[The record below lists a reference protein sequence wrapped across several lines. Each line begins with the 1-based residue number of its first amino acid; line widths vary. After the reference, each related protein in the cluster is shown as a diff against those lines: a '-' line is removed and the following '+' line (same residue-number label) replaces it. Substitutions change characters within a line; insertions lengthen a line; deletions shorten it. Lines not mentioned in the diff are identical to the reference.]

1 MKNEIKKSDKLD
13 GVRYEIRG
21 EAVDMAAQMELEG
34 EQIIRLNIGNLA
46 PYGFDAPK
54 EVIGDVVLNLRK
66 AQGYTES
73 KGIFPARKAIMQ
85 YYQLQ
90 NLPNLNIENIFLG
103 NGVSEMIIM
112 SMQALLNAGDEM
124 LVPSPDYPLWSAAVN
139 LAGGKA
145 VHYGCKEEEGWIPD
159 LEDMRAKITPRT
171 RGIIVI
177 NPNNP
182 TGAVYPRS
190 VLEQIV
196 ELAREFGLMLFSD
209 EIYDHLI
216 MDDIEFTSIASLAP
230 DLFCATFNGLS
241 KSYRVTGF
249 RSGWLV
255 FSGDVERGRDYISG
269 INLLASIRLC
279 PNAPAQHIIQ
289 TCIGGYQSV
298 REFVEPGGRIYE
310 QRDYVY
316 QMLSAIPGISVVK
329 PQAAFYI
336 FPKYDKERFD
346 FAGDED
352 FALQLLK
359 EENVLVVPGSGFDHR
374 GDDHFRIVYLP
385 EISTLR
391 TVGKR
396 LTRFFERHT
405 K

>member
-1 MKNEIKKSDKLD
+1 MSKGIKRSAKLD

-21 EAVDMAAQMELEG
+21 KVVELAAEMELQG

-54 EVIGDVVLNLRK
+54 EVIGDVVLNLRN
-66 AQGYTES
+66 AQGYTDS
-73 KGIFPARKAIMQ
+73 KGIFSARKAIMQ
-85 YYQLQ
+85 YYQLH
-90 NLPNLNIENIFLG
+90 NIPGLDINNIFLG

-112 SMQALLNAGDEM
+112 SMQALLDSGDEM
-124 LVPSPDYPLWSAAVN
+124 LVPSPDYPLWSAAVT

-145 VHYGCKEEEGWIPD
+145 VHYTCDEEAGWTPN
-159 LEDMRAKITPRT
+159 LEDMRAKITDKT
-171 RGIIVI
+171 KGIIII

-182 TGAVYPRS
+182 TGAVYPKK
-190 VLEQIV
+190 VLQQIV
-196 ELAREFGLMLFSD
+196 ELAREFDLMLFSD

-216 MDDIEFTSIASLAP
+216 MDDVQFASIASLAP

-255 FSGDVERGRDYISG
+255 FSGDVEKGRDYIEG
-269 INLLASIRLC
+269 LTLLASMRLC
-279 PNAPAQHIIQ
+279 SNAPAQHIIQ

-310 QRDYVY
+310 QREYIY
-316 QMLSAIPGISVVK
+316 EMLSSIPGVSAVK
-329 PQAAFYI
+329 PEAAFYI
-336 FPKYDKERFD
+336 FPKYDKDRFD
-346 FAGDED
+346 FISDEQ
-352 FALQLLK
+352 FALSLLK
-359 EENVLVVPGSGFDHR
+359 EENILVVPGSGFDHP
-374 GDDHFRIVYLP
+374 GNNHFRIVYLP
-385 EISTLR
+385 EVSTLKE
-391 TVGKR
+391 VGKR
-396 LTRFFERHT
+396 LTRFFARHT